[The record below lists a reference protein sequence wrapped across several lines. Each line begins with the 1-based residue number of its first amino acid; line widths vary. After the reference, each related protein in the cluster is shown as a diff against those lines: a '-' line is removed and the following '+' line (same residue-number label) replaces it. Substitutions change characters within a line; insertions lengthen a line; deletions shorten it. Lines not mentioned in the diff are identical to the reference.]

1 MYLAFDF
8 LLSSQPLHLFLVR
21 RLCLIW
27 FKQLFLLT
35 NINIVIFSE
44 SLYYIFQPCVGYF
57 SLLLKEQCVS
67 WLFWTKYFKKKFNL
81 QLFYLP
87 TVLQTLLLSWATKR
101 YPPPWNFLFRKNN
114 CICNRYNARG
124 VAAYPDEKSTKRSDP
139 TNQVQIKIKL
149 RQFLERI

>member
-67 WLFWTKYFKKKFNL
+67 WLFWTKYFKKKFNYSCFIFP
-81 QLFYLP
+81 LFYKHFFSPGLP
-87 TVLQTLLLSWATKR
+87 SATCLLEISCLEKITVFVIDTML
-101 YPPPWNFLFRKNN
+101 
-114 CICNRYNARG
+114 
-124 VAAYPDEKSTKRSDP
+124 VALPLIQMKKVRREVT
-139 TNQVQIKIKL
+139 QQIKYKS
-149 RQFLERI
+149 R